1 MRLLDR
7 LVVCLYVALAA
18 LPVIAM
24 LRGWRDHR
32 LDGAVP
38 APPRP
43 ALALAAVRSEDYQG
57 KFAAWFDVAH
67 GLRSW
72 EIWIDNTMLYHAF
85 GDTRFG
91 SHVVVGGDGVAFE
104 QDDISYFN
112 KSGTELPADGAF
124 DALAGRIAALQ
135 RRLARDHRALVP
147 MFVPSKTTIYPD
159 AVPAEW
165 TRALGS
171 PRPSTERVYLAMKRA
186 LDAHGVAYV
195 DGIALLQARPEP
207 RDVLWGPSARHF
219 SEYAACLCTREVV
232 GRYAELTGRPAFD
245 YPCQVALQK
254 ADRRQRDLDLFR
266 LLNAWRTRHDMIQRA
281 SRHDPLPAP
290 LPADRPDGAPSALW
304 IASSFGWVTMD
315 DAAASRR
322 FGQLHLD
329 YYHSSVHPQGS
340 YWQFNAA
347 QRDATWRS
355 VFLTRDVYILEL
367 LETYLEP
374 GYFGAAAIDAIS
386 AELGP

>member
-7 LVVCLYVALAA
+7 LVVGVYMVLAA

-32 LDGAVP
+32 LEGAVA

-43 ALALAAVRSEDYQG
+43 ALSLAAVRSEDYQG
-57 KFAAWFDVAH
+57 KFAAWFDVEH

-72 EIWIDNTMLYHAF
+72 EIWIDNTLLYHGF
-85 GDTRFG
+85 SDTRFG
-91 SHVVVGGDGVAFE
+91 SRVVVGDGGVMFE
-104 QDDISYFN
+104 QDDLGYFN
-112 KSGTELPADGAF
+112 RSLGDLPPPGAF
-124 DALAGRIAALQ
+124 DSLAGRIAALQ
-135 RRLARDHRALVP
+135 RRIARDGRALVP
-147 MFVPSKTTIYPD
+147 MLLPSKTTIYAD

-165 TRALGS
+165 SRPLGN

-186 LDAHGVAYV
+186 LDAHQVAYV

-207 RDVLWGPSARHF
+207 RDVLWGASARHF
-219 SEYAACLCTREVV
+219 SSYAACLCTHEVMR
-232 GRYAELTGRPAFD
+232 RYAELTGRPAFD
-245 YPCQVALQK
+245 YPCQVELQK
-254 ADRRQRDLDLFR
+254 ADRRQRDLDLFL
-266 LLNAWRTRHDMIQRA
+266 LLNTWRVRHDLVQRV
-281 SRHDPLPAP
+281 SRHDPLPA
-290 LPADRPDGAPSALW
+290 DRPPGAPSVLW

-315 DAAASRR
+315 DAAGSRR

-340 YWQFNAA
+340 YWQFSAA
-347 QRDATWRS
+347 EHDATWRD
-355 VFLTRDVYILEL
+355 VFLTRDVYVLEL
-367 LETYLEP
+367 LETYAVP
-374 GYFGAAAIDAIS
+374 GYFGDAAVDAIS